1 MSLIIH
7 NPVLLNEAIKSL
19 NIRNNLVY
27 VDATFGLGGYTKEIL
42 KTNNCSVIAL
52 DRDPDVESFSKVIKK
67 VYKKNF
73 KFILGKFGNLKKLL
87 ENENVN
93 KITGGIVADLGMSS
107 MQLENNKRGFSIKN
121 NGPLDM
127 RMSKQGISA
136 EHVINSFQEEELSNI
151 FWNYGEERKSRK
163 IARRIVIERKKNK
176 ISTTHELANLIKKVK
191 FQKKPYRIH
200 PATKIFQALRI
211 FINNE
216 LEEIKYLID
225 HSIKVLEPG
234 ARLVLISFHSLED
247 RLVKSTFNKLCGG
260 GKSINR
266 HMPSINS
273 PTKPSFIK
281 VGKSFYIP
289 TEKEIK
295 KNPRS
300 RSAKLRVIER
310 VSI

>member
-1 MSLIIH
+1 MNLITH
-7 NPVLLNEAIKSL
+7 NPVLLNEALEYL

-42 KTNNCSVIAL
+42 KKNNCTVIAV
-52 DRDPDVESFSKVIKK
+52 DRDPDVQKFSVIL
-67 VYKKNF
+67 KKNYKNKF
-73 KFILGKFGNLKKLL
+73 KFILGKFGDLKKLL
-87 ENENVN
+87 EIESVD

-107 MQLENNKRGFSIKN
+107 LHLENSKRGFSIKN

-127 RMSKQGISA
+127 RMSKKGISA
-136 EHVINSFQEEELSNI
+136 EYVINSFEEDELSKI
-151 FWNYGEERKSRK
+151 FWNYGEEHKSRK
-163 IARRIVIERKKNK
+163 IAKTIVIERKKNK
-176 ISTTHELANLIKKVK
+176 ISTTHDLANLIKKVK
-191 FQKKPYRIH
+191 LQKKPYRIH

-216 LEEIKYLID
+216 LEEIKCLID
-225 HSIKVLEPG
+225 HSINIMAPG

-247 RLVKSTFNKLCGG
+247 RLIKNTFKKLCEGE
-260 GKSINR
+260 KNVNR
-266 HMPSINS
+266 HLPSL
-273 PTKPSFIK
+273 KPSMKPKFKKI
-281 VGKSFYIP
+281 GKPFYIP
-289 TEKEIK
+289 TENEIL